1 MILMLQWNKH
11 KKMLPVKK
19 HQGLLV
25 FEKKGKVRLFWSPAD
40 ISIPSV
46 FSVESDDGR
55 SFKKHS
61 TRITLFRADG
71 TKTPLDS
78 TLTARAS
85 IIGTKTIL
93 SLAAPD
99 RKKGMIATVGSGGS
113 WDILTETSLLR
124 NPTIFIKIPSA
135 QGKKSVVIAFSVR
148 DSKTLFRASTTD
160 TFERFR
166 DNGDILDARRRSFD
180 TGELIPLYGELT
192 THGILLV
199 YTAKNASGKLTVG
212 AALFDREHPETL
224 LWRSAEALW
233 EAPSGTFAHTKVIG
247 GINHGK
253 YFFIYLQSDGKP
265 IEYFPIARYWETAS
279 KKQHPIFALPPRK
292 KGIPIQLVRAQANPV
307 LEPLHKN
314 SWEAFAT
321 FNPAALY
328 LAGRVHL
335 LYRAQGYDGLSV
347 LGYASS
353 SDGISIDERL
363 SYPVFISTRPFDSLP
378 LSRQPFP
385 ALVSGGG
392 TSGCED
398 PRLVEIDGSIYLIY
412 IAFDGI
418 NPPGVALSY
427 ISTKNFLAK
436 RFKWS
441 QPTLISRPKQI
452 QKNWVLFPEKIH
464 GKYAVLHGLSP
475 QVKIEYINDPK
486 KLGHGK
492 YIESLT
498 SHGGGG
504 YIEASRLHAWD
515 NIVRGVGAPPLR
527 TKYGWLVFYHGM
539 DMRDPGR
546 YKVGAMLLDLQHP
559 ERILC
564 RAIEPVLEPETEYEN
579 NGHKRGVVYVCGAV
593 IKGKKLFVYY
603 GAADRTSAV
612 AMADLETFLQDLIKN
627 KAPTLEKMNVT
638 KKL

>member
-1 MILMLQWNKH
+1 
-11 KKMLPVKK
+11 MLPVKN
-19 HQGLLV
+19 HFGLLV
-25 FEKKGKVRLFWSPAD
+25 FEKKGKVRLFWSPTD
-40 ISIPSV
+40 DYLSGI
-46 FSVESDDGR
+46 FSVESDDGKH
-55 SFKKHS
+55 FKKHS
-61 TRITLFRADG
+61 TRVTLFRTDG
-71 TKTPLDS
+71 TKTLLEN
-78 TLTARAS
+78 TFAARAS
-85 IIGTKTIL
+85 ILGTKTIL
-93 SLAAPD
+93 SLSSPL
-99 RKKGMIATVGSGGS
+99 RKKHTVATVGSGGS
-113 WDILTETSLLR
+113 WNTLIETALLSG
-124 NPTIFIKIPSA
+124 PTIFIQIPTTP
-135 QGKKSVVIAFSVR
+135 QKKGFVVAFSVR
-148 DSKTLFRASTTD
+148 DTKTIFQSRTTD

-166 DNGDILDARRRSFD
+166 DQGDILEARRRSFD
-180 TGELIPLYGELT
+180 TASLAPLYGELT
-192 THGILLV
+192 PQGILVV
-199 YTAKNASGKLTVG
+199 YTAKNASGKLVVG
-212 AALFDREHPETL
+212 AALFDREHPEKL
-224 LWRSAEALW
+224 LWRSTEALW
-233 EAPSGTFAHTKVIG
+233 EAPSGRFDDTKVLG
-247 GINHGK
+247 GMKNGK
-253 YFFIYLQSDGKP
+253 YFFIYLQTHGKP
-265 IEYFPIARYWETAS
+265 IEYFPIARYWESVS
-279 KKQHPIFALPPRK
+279 KKESRIFTLPPRK

-307 LEPLHKN
+307 LEPQYKN

-328 LAGRVHL
+328 LDGRVHL

-347 LGYASS
+347 LGYAAS
-353 SDGISIDERL
+353 SDGIHIDERL
-363 SYPVFISTRPFDSLP
+363 PYPVFISTRPFDSEP
-378 LSRQPFP
+378 RGKGRGYPY
-385 ALVSGGG
+385 VSGGG

-398 PRLVEIDGSIYLIY
+398 PRLVEIGGFIYLIY

-427 ISTKNFLAK
+427 ISKKNFLAK
-436 RFKWS
+436 RFNWS

-452 QKNWVLFPEKIH
+452 QKNWVLFPEKIQ

-475 QVKIEYINDPK
+475 KVKIEYIDNPK

-539 DMRDPGR
+539 DMRDPGK
-546 YKVGAMLLDLQHP
+546 YKVGAMLLDLEHP
-559 ERILC
+559 EHILC

-593 IKGKKLFVYY
+593 IKNEKLFVYY

-638 KKL
+638 RKS